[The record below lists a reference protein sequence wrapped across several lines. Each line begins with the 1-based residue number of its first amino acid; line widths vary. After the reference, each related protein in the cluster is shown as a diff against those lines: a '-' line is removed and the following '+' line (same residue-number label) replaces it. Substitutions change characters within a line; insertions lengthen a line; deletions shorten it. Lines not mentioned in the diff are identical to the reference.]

1 MKILKRTLLILAAL
15 IVIVAIVFT
24 IIYFTRFQTSATI
37 QKSQHMMNITST
49 VWILNMI
56 TALKI
61 S

>member
-37 QKSQHMMNITST
+37 QK
-49 VWILNMI
+49 I
-56 TALKI
+56 TAYD
-61 S
+61 